1 MSDGVVVK
9 YADLTHTNYPQQEDK
24 LRVIR
29 DPSASEVLLI
39 NQYNSYMA
47 MGQTALASELL
58 VQNPSLKQCIINADT
73 ILALHHSI
81 IAVERTFYDNILD
94 KICRLGKQKGDWNA
108 QMSSSSTDEQYRLN
122 KYDVVRYPVDG
133 VKQYFLVLGNNI
145 TTGDIPTQNVE
156 NGKYIQISMKGD
168 RGDDGYT
175 PVKGVDYFD
184 GASGLG
190 LTPRGEWIRN
200 KEFYQ
205 YDMVSYN
212 HSLWY
217 CMENNL
223 AEEPSDSSTVW
234 KKIEISKQLAI
245 STDVP
250 NTLEEGGL
258 WLQLQEDGH
267 VLMKKRTTDGKFE
280 TIYPEVMADYV
291 KDITGQPLQKKIYQH
306 YFERDDVKT
315 KLSIQN
321 NVDKTS
327 VYTST
332 ATLLSNPEIV
342 VAKCVTTDKLDVDGT
357 CVEEFTCYDE
367 TGILIMYKCKR
378 VLTENE
384 DGSYTSVPEVII

>member
-1 MSDGVVVK
+1 
-9 YADLTHTNYPQQEDK
+9 
-24 LRVIR
+24 
-29 DPSASEVLLI
+29 
-39 NQYNSYMA
+39 
-47 MGQTALASELL
+47 
-58 VQNPSLKQCIINADT
+58 
-73 ILALHHSI
+73 
-81 IAVERTFYDNILD
+81 
-94 KICRLGKQKGDWNA
+94 
-108 QMSSSSTDEQYRLN
+108 MSSTAPGDNLLN
-122 KYDVVRYPVDG
+122 KFDIVTYPVDG
-133 VKQYFLVLGNNI
+133 VPQVFLVYGNNI
-145 TTGDIPTQNVE
+145 EAGDVPTQH
-156 NGKYIQISMKGD
+156 KDKFLQISIKGD

-212 HSLWY
+212 QSLWY

-223 AEEPSDSSTVW
+223 AEEPSDSSAVW

-245 STDVP
+245 GTDMP

-267 VLMKKRTTDGKFE
+267 VLMKKRTANGKFE

-291 KDITGQPLQKKIYQH
+291 KDVTGQSLQKKIYQH

-321 NVDKTS
+321 NADNTS

-342 VAKCVTTDKLDVDGT
+342 VAKCVATDKLDVDGT

-384 DGSYTSVPEVII
+384 DGSFEVIPEVII

>member
-1 MSDGVVVK
+1 MSVR
-9 YADLTHTNYPQQEDK
+9 YPDLSHSNFPNQEDNNE
-24 LRVIR
+24 IWR
-29 DPSASEVLLI
+29 DPSVSDAILI
-39 NQYNSYMA
+39 TQYRSL
-47 MGQTALASELL
+47 LASGNRVAADELL
-58 VQNPSLKQCIINADT
+58 QQNPTLDEARLNAAKLLKLQHGVI
-73 ILALHHSI
+73 ALQ
-81 IAVERTFYDNILD
+81 RYFFDNILD
-94 KICRLGKQKGDWNA
+94 HIYKIGVNKGQWNEY
-108 QMSSSSTDEQYRLN
+108 MSSTASGDNLLN
-122 KYDVVRYPVDG
+122 KFDIVTYPVDN
-133 VKQYFLVLGNNI
+133 VPQVFLVYGNNI
-145 TTGDIPTQNVE
+145 SAGDKPTEHPDKFLQLS
-156 NGKYIQISMKGD
+156 IKGD

-205 YDMVSYN
+205 YDMVSYSQ
-212 HSLWY
+212 SLWY

-245 STDVP
+245 GTDIP
-250 NTLEEGGL
+250 DTLEEGGL

-267 VLMKKRTTDGKFE
+267 VLMKKRTANGQFE
-280 TIYPEVMADYV
+280 TIYPEVLADYV
-291 KDITGQPLQKKIYQH
+291 KDVTGQPLQKKIYQH

-321 NVDKTS
+321 NADKTS

-332 ATLLSNPEIV
+332 ATLLSNPKIV

-357 CVEEFTCYDE
+357 CIEEFTCYDE

-384 DGSYTSVPEVII
+384 DGSFEVIPEVII

>member
-1 MSDGVVVK
+1 MSVR
-9 YADLTHTNYPQQEDK
+9 YPDLSHSNFPNQEDNNE
-24 LRVIR
+24 IWR
-29 DPSASEVLLI
+29 DPSVSDAILI
-39 NQYNSYMA
+39 TQYRSL
-47 MGQTALASELL
+47 LASGNRVAADDLL
-58 VQNPSLKQCIINADT
+58 QQNPTLDEARLNASKLLKLQHGVI
-73 ILALHHSI
+73 ALQ
-81 IAVERTFYDNILD
+81 RYFFDNILD
-94 KICRLGKQKGDWNA
+94 HIYKIGVNKGQWNE
-108 QMSSSSTDEQYRLN
+108 QMSSTAPGDNLLN
-122 KYDVVRYPVDG
+122 KFDIVTYPVDG
-133 VKQYFLVLGNNI
+133 VPQVFLVYGNNI
-145 TTGDIPTQNVE
+145 EAGDVPTQH
-156 NGKYIQISMKGD
+156 KDKFLQISIKGD

-245 STDVP
+245 GTDIP
-250 NTLEEGGL
+250 DTLEEGGL

-267 VLMKKRTTDGKFE
+267 VLMKKRTANGQFE
-280 TIYPEVMADYV
+280 TIYPEVLADYV
-291 KDITGQPLQKKIYQH
+291 KDVTGQPLQKKIYQH

-321 NVDKTS
+321 NADNTS
-327 VYTST
+327 IYTST

>member
-1 MSDGVVVK
+1 
-9 YADLTHTNYPQQEDK
+9 
-24 LRVIR
+24 
-29 DPSASEVLLI
+29 
-39 NQYNSYMA
+39 
-47 MGQTALASELL
+47 
-58 VQNPSLKQCIINADT
+58 
-73 ILALHHSI
+73 
-81 IAVERTFYDNILD
+81 
-94 KICRLGKQKGDWNA
+94 
-108 QMSSSSTDEQYRLN
+108 MSSTASGDNLLN
-122 KYDVVRYPVDG
+122 KFDIVTYPVNN
-133 VKQYFLVLGNNI
+133 VPQVFLVYGNNI
-145 TTGDIPTQNVE
+145 NAGDKPTE
-156 NGKYIQISMKGD
+156 HPDKFLQISMKGD

-200 KEFYQ
+200 KEFYK

-212 HSLWY
+212 QSLWY

-245 STDVP
+245 STDIP

-258 WLQLQEDGH
+258 WLQLQADGH

-291 KDITGQPLQKKIYQH
+291 KDVTGQPLQKKIYQH

-315 KLSIQN
+315 KLLIQN
-321 NVDKTS
+321 NADNTS
-327 VYTST
+327 IYTST

-357 CVEEFTCYDE
+357 CIEEFTCYDE

>member
-1 MSDGVVVK
+1 MSVR
-9 YADLTHTNYPQQEDK
+9 YPDLSHSNFPNQEDNNE
-24 LRVIR
+24 IWR
-29 DPSASEVLLI
+29 DPSVSDAILI
-39 NQYNSYMA
+39 TQYRSL
-47 MGQTALASELL
+47 LASGNRVAADDLL
-58 VQNPSLKQCIINADT
+58 QQNPTLDEARLNASKLLKLQHGVI
-73 ILALHHSI
+73 ALQ
-81 IAVERTFYDNILD
+81 RYFFDNILD
-94 KICRLGKQKGDWNA
+94 HIYKIGVNKGQWNEY
-108 QMSSSSTDEQYRLN
+108 MSSTASGDNLLN
-122 KYDVVRYPVDG
+122 KFDIVTYPVDN
-133 VKQYFLVLGNNI
+133 VPQVFLVYGNNI
-145 TTGDIPTQNVE
+145 EAGDVPTQHE
-156 NGKYIQISMKGD
+156 DKFLQISIKGD

-212 HSLWY
+212 QSLWY

-291 KDITGQPLQKKIYQH
+291 KDVTGQSLQKKIYQH

-321 NVDKTS
+321 NADNTS

-357 CVEEFTCYDE
+357 CIEEFTCYDE